1 MASRKT
7 LLSERLRIDESL
19 REIHVLRGN
28 LGKISFYRWIRD
40 MRKKLHMSQKQLAKR
55 AKMTQPQLSQIE
67 SGKAKITMV
76 SLEKIF
82 AALFCEVMI
91 LPLAFDDLESVV
103 KKQAKLAAEKK
114 LGSLMGSMVLEEQ
127 LPASK
132 YLEKKIEEV
141 ADDLIHSGTTKIWDV

>member
-1 MASRKT
+1 MSSRKT
-7 LLSERLRIDESL
+7 LLAERLRIDESL
-19 REIHVLRGN
+19 REIHALRGN
-28 LGKISFYRWIRD
+28 LGVISFYRWIRD
-40 MRKKLHMSQKQLAKR
+40 MRKRLHMSQKQLAKR

-67 SGKAKITMV
+67 SGKAKITME

-91 LPLAFDDLESVV
+91 LPLALDDLESVV

-114 LGSLMGSMVLEEQ
+114 LGSLMGSMALEEQ

>member
-1 MASRKT
+1 MALRKT

-19 REIHVLRGN
+19 REIQLLRS
-28 LGKISFYRWIRD
+28 KIREIPFYRWIRD
-40 MRKKLHMSQKQLAKR
+40 MRKRLRMSQKQLAKR

-67 SGKAKITMV
+67 SGKAKITME

-91 LPLAFDDLESVV
+91 LPLTHHDLESVV
-103 KKQAKLAAEKK
+103 KKQAKLAAKKK
-114 LGSLMGSMVLEEQ
+114 LGSLMGSMALEEQ
-127 LPASK
+127 LPLSK

-141 ADDLIHSGTTKIWDV
+141 ADDLIHSGTTEIWDV